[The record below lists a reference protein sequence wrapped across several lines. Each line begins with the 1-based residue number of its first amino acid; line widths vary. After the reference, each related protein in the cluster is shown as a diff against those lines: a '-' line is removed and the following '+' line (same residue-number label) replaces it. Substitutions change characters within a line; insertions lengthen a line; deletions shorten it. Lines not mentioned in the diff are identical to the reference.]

1 MRYRPGDQSVQVQL
15 EGAGEEVGDDVVAA
29 VDALGVRAHQV
40 GDQVGHGPH
49 VHDSDLVRSCFGGHH
64 KYVCG
69 GIAYERRRA
78 IPVFSTRPGVGP
90 GLIPAPTGFEPG
102 PADS

>member
-1 MRYRPGDQSVQVQL
+1 MTSSLQSTPS
-15 EGAGEEVGDDVVAA
+15 AC
-29 VDALGVRAHQV
+29 AHQV

-49 VHDSDLVRSCFGGHH
+49 VHDSDLVRSCYDGHH

-69 GIAYERRRA
+69 ERVRAPKGDPGFLKPTWCRPRFNSRPDGIRTA
-78 IPVFSTRPGVGP
+78 
-90 GLIPAPTGFEPG
+90 G